1 VGRVPDGTEVFR
13 HGRKIVVCVGGYHTQ
28 EAAVQASQHV
38 AAFVAEINGP
48 VEVICDMTKM
58 TGFMADARFSWQ
70 NVLKK
75 VRHNVT
81 LITLVQGTAIARMT
95 AITVGLYAGIKVRSV
110 GTLDEALK

>member
-1 VGRVPDGTEVFR
+1 MGKVPDGTEVFR
-13 HGRKIVVCVGGYHTQ
+13 QGRKIVVCVGGYHTQ